1 MKANQMTALVTGA
14 CGGIGQALVKQLAQQ
29 GASLHLTDRNEEILI
44 ELQRQFSVESRPGQ
58 VISTY
63 AIDFNDNEQIDN
75 LVNRLNQLEEPIN
88 VLVNNAGI
96 SRLEL
101 FENLHGRDI
110 EQMMHLNSVVPM
122 MISNKLLP
130 MLKRQP
136 QARIVNIA
144 STFGAIGFPGYSIYS
159 ASKHAIRGFSEAL
172 GRELADTNVR
182 VGCFLPRATKTSINT
197 SKVIELNQKLKVAM
211 DSPEVVARELVRFLE
226 SNRREQALGW
236 PEKFLV
242 RANSVFPAL
251 ISYAIEKNLP
261 LIKQYASQDF

>member
-1 MKANQMTALVTGA
+1 MKISQMTALVTGA
-14 CGGIGQALVKQLAQQ
+14 CGGIGQALVRQLAQQ
-29 GASLHLTDRNEEILI
+29 GASLHLTDRNEDALN
-44 ELQRQFSVESRPGQ
+44 ELQEQLAKCAHPDQ
-58 VISTY
+58 VISVY
-63 AIDFNDNEQIDN
+63 PVDFNIDEQIEE
-75 LVNRLNQLEEPIN
+75 LITRLHQLDTPIN

-101 FENLHGRDI
+101 FENLGKNDI
-110 EQMMHLNSVVPM
+110 EEMMHLNSVVPM
-122 MISNKLLP
+122 KISNMLLP

-172 GRELADTNVR
+172 GRELADTNIR

-197 SKVIELNQKLKVAM
+197 SKVVELNQKLKVAM
-211 DSPEVVARELVRFLE
+211 DTPETVAMALVKFLQ
-226 SNRREQALGW
+226 SKQREQAVGW

-242 RANSVFPAL
+242 RANSIFPGL
-251 ISYAIEKNLP
+251 ISYVTRKNLK
-261 LIKQYASQDF
+261 LIKHYAA

>member
-1 MKANQMTALVTGA
+1 MKTSQMTALVTGA
-14 CGGIGQALVKQLAQQ
+14 CGGIGQALVKQLVQQ
-29 GASLHLTDRNEEILI
+29 GASLHLTDRNEEALTK
-44 ELQRQFSVESRPGQ
+44 LQKQLTAVSTPGQ
-58 VISTY
+58 VISVY
-63 AIDFNDNEQIDN
+63 PVDFNNNEEIDG
-75 LVNRLNQLEEPIN
+75 LIDRLNQLEEPIN

-101 FENLHGRDI
+101 FENLHENDI

-122 MISNKLLP
+122 KISNKLLP

-197 SKVIELNQKLKVAM
+197 SKVVELNQKLNVAM
-211 DSPEVVARELVRFLE
+211 DTPEVVAQALVSFLE
-226 SNRREQALGW
+226 SDRREQAMGW

-242 RANSVFPAL
+242 RANSVFPGL

-261 LIKQYASQDF
+261 IIKQYAT